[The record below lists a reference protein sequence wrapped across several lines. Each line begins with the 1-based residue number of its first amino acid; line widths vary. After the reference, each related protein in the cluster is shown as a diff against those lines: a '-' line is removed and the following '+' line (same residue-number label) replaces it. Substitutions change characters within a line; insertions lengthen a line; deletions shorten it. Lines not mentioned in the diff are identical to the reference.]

1 MKVKHYNLHL
11 DFLEHMRSLTALE
24 YVPIVL
30 RRFNFESASF
40 KLALFP
46 RILRLRRFW
55 ESSTSR
61 YLRRIWLPPT
71 DFDILP
77 MELWPFIVFAR
88 PYNPEH
94 PCLE

>member
-1 MKVKHYNLHL
+1 MKIKHFNLHL
-11 DFLEHMRSLTALE
+11 EFLEPMRSLIALE
-24 YVPIVL
+24 YRPIFST
-30 RRFNFESASF
+30 RFTFENAPF

-61 YLRRIWLPPT
+61 YYRRLWLPPT
-71 DFDILP
+71 DSDIP
-77 MELWPFIVFAR
+77 QMELWPFIVLAR
-88 PYNPEH
+88 PYIPEN